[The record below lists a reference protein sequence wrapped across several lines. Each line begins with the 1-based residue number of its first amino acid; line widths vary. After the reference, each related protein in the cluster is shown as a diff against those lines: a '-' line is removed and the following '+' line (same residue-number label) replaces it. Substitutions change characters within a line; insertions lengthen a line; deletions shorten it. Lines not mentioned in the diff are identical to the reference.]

1 MASRKYWPIWQI
13 TLSRL
18 KEFVR
23 APGAVFWVYGVPV
36 IMMLALGTAF
46 RDNPKENITVDV
58 VATAVQGPMSKVQG
72 QESEALQRIEH
83 ALSRDPRFTVKKP
96 LPSEWH
102 KRLQSGK
109 PDLVVE
115 VDEGGGAFS

>member
-1 MASRKYWPIWQI
+1 MPRSRMSSFRSPDAICAREKMASRKYWPIWQI

-23 APGAVFWVYGVPV
+23 APGAVFWVYGFPV

-58 VATAVQGPMSKVQG
+58 VEGSGYRVHGSGDANG
-72 QESEALQRIEH
+72 ESLR
-83 ALSRDPRFTVKKP
+83 R
-96 LPSEWH
+96 
-102 KRLQSGK
+102 
-109 PDLVVE
+109 VE
-115 VDEGGGAFS
+115 Q